1 MTFYRHV
8 ILRTLTFFFLGLTCV
23 QFSSGLIQTAWAGEP
38 EDASLYWKKP
48 TQDLAGKMAKD
59 PVLVQLLFS
68 IPPDVMEEVET
79 PTRPPR
85 SPKGWLGIT
94 MQEGPPLFLKGAED
108 LSPTVQVLEVFPDS
122 SAHRS
127 GLQSGDTILATDGK
141 QLSIGK
147 ENSLMMNFNRRV
159 QDAGAGN
166 ILHLKIKRGS
176 QEMEFPVALYPKP
189 IVLKPIKPSRL
200 QDSVFPT
207 KSSLLHRILRRH
219 DRLEDYSAVVEEM
232 RERTRQAVTTA
243 IKGETYSPFRLQ
255 EVNTILSQPL
265 DLPLVSQNLTSALR
279 RNFIEARLNAGGIIH
294 SALQA
299 LDFEVAKPLP
309 DKKSPELVIML
320 DRIMEALADA
330 GSASDEALQS
340 LTLED
345 RALLI
350 RGIHHLMV
358 ESLQPGD
365 STEGGTRENQPSLT
379 EFLNTALKVDTQLL
393 LTAGLKVAQ
402 EINLEALVEW
412 KQKLDQFSL
421 DHEGWVI
428 EKVGDVTH
436 IYTRHGL
443 MIVGGAGDNDYN
455 QEALLIV
462 DLGGNDR
469 YRNGAGAS
477 RKGYPFS
484 MVIDFSG
491 NDVYTTGEDYGQG
504 AGILG
509 GGFLID
515 LGGDDQYLSKS
526 FGQGAG
532 VLGVGMLVDMGGD
545 DVYKCH
551 SFCQG
556 AGFMGIGLIAESGG
570 NDQYSAAIYSQGF
583 GFIRGMGLILEG
595 EGNDRFFAGGVYQDH
610 REPGK
615 AYLSMSQGFG
625 FGLRPWGTLAGASGG
640 IGILDDA
647 KGNDTYLGDYFSQGA
662 GYWYSLGILNDTE
675 GHDLYTAGRYSQGAG
690 IHLGAGILRDTAG
703 DDHYLAR
710 YGVSQGCG
718 HDLAVGFL
726 LDNGGDDRY
735 VGGTLSQGA
744 GNANGFGVLSDN
756 GGSDEYYLRDEGQG
770 HGKTEEFRG
779 LDSFGI
785 LFDTGGDEDLYSLG
799 GHNNKVSLH
808 NQWGIQADLP

>member
-1 MTFYRHV
+1 MRLNQFEIVCRWGAVLILLV
-8 ILRTLTFFFLGLTCV
+8 IF
-23 QFSSGLIQTAWAGEP
+23 AGVSPSLAEP
-38 EDASLYWKKP
+38 EDSSVYWKESTKEVG
-48 TQDLAGKMAKD
+48 GKRVAD
-59 PVLVQLLFS
+59 PALVQRLFS
-68 IPPDVMEEVET
+68 MPPDAMEEVET
-79 PTRPPR
+79 PVRPPR

-94 MQEGPPLFLKGAED
+94 MQEGPPLFPKGAED
-108 LSPTVQVLEVFPDS
+108 LLPTIQVLEVFPDS

-127 GLQSGDTILATDGK
+127 GLQPGDTILATDGR

-159 QDAGAGN
+159 QDAGASN

-176 QEMEFPVALYPKP
+176 REMELPVELYPKP
-189 IVLKPIKPSRL
+189 IVPESIQPVRL
-200 QDSVFPT
+200 QGSAVPT
-207 KSSLLHRILRRH
+207 EDSLLHRILRRH
-219 DRLEDYSAVVEEM
+219 ERLEDYSAVVEEI

-243 IKGETYSPFRLQ
+243 VKGTTYSPFRLQ
-255 EVNTILSQPL
+255 EVNTILHQPL
-265 DLPLVSQNLTSALR
+265 DLPLVSRNLTSTLR
-279 RNFIEARLNAGGIIH
+279 RNFIRARLNTGGIIH
-294 SALQA
+294 SAMQA
-299 LDFEVAKPLP
+299 LDFEAAKPLP
-309 DKKSPELVIML
+309 IKRSTELAIVL
-320 DRIMEALADA
+320 DRILEALANA
-330 GSASDEALQS
+330 GSISDEALQS

-350 RGIHHLMV
+350 RGIRHLMV
-358 ESLQPGD
+358 ASLQPRD
-365 STEGGTRENQPSLT
+365 STADDPGENQPSMT
-379 EFLNTALKVDTQLL
+379 EFLNTALKVDIQLL
-393 LTAGLKVAQ
+393 LTAGLKIAQ
-402 EINLEALVEW
+402 EINLETLVEW
-412 KQKLDQFSL
+412 QQNLDKFSL
-421 DHEGWVI
+421 VHAGWVT
-428 EKVGDVTH
+428 EKEGDVTYV
-436 IYTRHGL
+436 YTRHGL
-443 MIVGGAGDNDYN
+443 MIVGGAGDNDYD

-477 RKGYPFS
+477 RNGHPFS

-491 NDVYTTGEDYGQG
+491 NDIYMTGEDYAQG

-532 VLGVGMLVDMGGD
+532 VLGVGMLIDMEGD
-545 DVYKCH
+545 DVYRCH

-556 AGFMGIGLIAESGG
+556 AGFLGIGLIAESGG

-595 EGNDRFFAGGVYQDH
+595 EGNDRFFAGGVYRDH

-615 AYLSMSQGFG
+615 SYLSMSQGFG

-647 KGNDTYLGDYFSQGA
+647 KGNDTYLGDYFSQGS

-675 GHDLYTAGRYSQGAG
+675 GHDFYAAGRYSQGAG
-690 IHLGAGILRDTAG
+690 IHLAAGILRDTAG

-710 YGVSQGCG
+710 YGASQGCG

-726 LDNGGDDRY
+726 LDSGGDDRY

-756 GGSDEYYLRDEGQG
+756 GGSDEYYLHDEGQG
-770 HGKTEEFRG
+770 HGNTEEFRE

-785 LFDTGGDEDLYSLG
+785 LFDTGGGEDRYSLG
-799 GHNNKVSLH
+799 GRNNTVNLRT
-808 NQWGIQADLP
+808 QWGIQADLP

>member
-1 MTFYRHV
+1 MPS
-8 ILRTLTFFFLGLTCV
+8 LTFCLLSFS
-23 QFSSGLIQTAWAGEP
+23 FSSSSIIEIAWAGEP
-38 EDASLYWKKP
+38 EDASLYWSKRSGNKR
-48 TQDLAGKMAKD
+48 TAD
-59 PVLVQLLFS
+59 PALSLEQRLFS
-68 IPPDVMEEVET
+68 MPSDAMEEVDT
-79 PTRPPR
+79 PIRPPR
-85 SPKGWLGIT
+85 TPKGWLGIT
-94 MQEGPPLFLKGAED
+94 MQEGPPLFLKGADD
-108 LSPTVQVLEVFPDS
+108 LSPTVEVLEVFPDS

-127 GLQSGDTILATDGK
+127 GLQPGDTILATDGQ

-166 ILHLKIKRGS
+166 ILHLKIKRES
-176 QEMEFPVALYPKP
+176 REMELPVALYPKP
-189 IVLKPIKPSRL
+189 IVPESIKPTRL
-200 QDSVFPT
+200 QDSDTPT
-207 KSSLLHRILRRH
+207 QHSLLYRILSRH
-219 DRLEDYSAVVEEM
+219 ERLEDYSAVVEEI

-243 IKGETYSPFRLQ
+243 VKGETYSPFRLQ
-255 EVNTILSQPL
+255 GVNDVLNQPL
-265 DLPLVSQNLTSALR
+265 DLPGVSQELTSTLR
-279 RNFIEARLNAGGIIH
+279 RNFIKARLNAGGVVH
-294 SALQA
+294 SAMQA
-299 LDFEVAKPLP
+299 LDFDVAKPPPAKRSTDLA
-309 DKKSPELVIML
+309 LVL
-320 DRIMEALADA
+320 DRILEALSNA
-330 GSASDEALQS
+330 GAASDEALQS

-350 RGIHHLMV
+350 RGIRHLMV
-358 ESLQPGD
+358 ESLLSRDPIAD
-365 STEGGTRENQPSLT
+365 ETRERQPSMT

-402 EINLEALVEW
+402 EINLETLVEW
-412 KQKLDQFSL
+412 QQNLDQFSFV
-421 DHEGWVI
+421 HEGWVV
-428 EKVGDVTH
+428 EKAGDVTH
-436 IYTRHGL
+436 VYTRHGL
-443 MIVGGAGDNDYN
+443 MIVGGAGDNDYD

-477 RKGYPFS
+477 RNGHPFS
-484 MVIDFSG
+484 MIIDFSG
-491 NDVYTTGEDYGQG
+491 NDVYTTGEDYAQG

-532 VLGVGMLVDMGGD
+532 VLGVGMLIDMGGD
-545 DVYKCH
+545 DVYRCH

-556 AGFMGIGLIAESGG
+556 AGFMGIGMIAESGG

-595 EGNDRFFAGGVYQDH
+595 EGNDRFFAGGVYRDH

-625 FGLRPWGTLAGASGG
+625 YGLRPWRTLAGASGG

-647 KGNDTYLGDYFSQGA
+647 QGNDTYLGDYFSQGA
-662 GYWYSLGILNDTE
+662 GYWYSLGILNDSA
-675 GHDLYTAGRYSQGAG
+675 GHDLYTAGRYSQGVG
-690 IHLGAGILRDTAG
+690 IHLAAGILRDTAG

-710 YGVSQGCG
+710 YGVAQGCG

-735 VGGTLSQGA
+735 VGGTLAQGA

-756 GGSDEYYLRDEGQG
+756 GGDDEYYLHDEGQG
-770 HGKTEEFRG
+770 HGETETFRG

-785 LFDTGGDEDLYSLG
+785 LVDTGGGDDRYSIGEL
-799 GHNNKVSLH
+799 NNKVKLRT
-808 NQWGIQADLP
+808 QWGVQADLP

>member
-1 MTFYRHV
+1 M
-8 ILRTLTFFFLGLTCV
+8 ILLVFLDKGNL
-23 QFSSGLIQTAWAGEP
+23 SWAAEL
-38 EDASLYWKKP
+38 EDASVYWEKP
-48 TQDLAGKMAKD
+48 ARGVGGKRVAD
-59 PVLVQLLFS
+59 PALVQRLFGM
-68 IPPDVMEEVET
+68 PPDVMEEVGT
-79 PTRPPR
+79 PVRPPR

-94 MQEGPPLFLKGAED
+94 MQEGPPLFLKDAED
-108 LSPTVQVLEVFPDS
+108 LSPTIQVLEVFPDS

-127 GLQSGDTILATDGK
+127 GLQPGDTILATDGQ

-147 ENSLMMNFNRRV
+147 ENSLMMNFSRRV
-159 QDAGAGN
+159 QDAGASN

-176 QEMEFPVALYPKP
+176 QEMELPVELYPKP
-189 IVLKPIKPSRL
+189 IVPESLRPRL
-200 QDSVFPT
+200 SQGSAMPPED
-207 KSSLLHRILRRH
+207 SLLHRILRRH
-219 DRLEDYSAVVEEM
+219 ERLEDYSAVVEEI

-243 IKGETYSPFRLQ
+243 VKGETYSPYRLQ
-255 EVNTILSQPL
+255 EVNAILHQPL
-265 DLPLVSQNLTSALR
+265 ELPLISQNLTSALR
-279 RNFIEARLNAGGIIH
+279 RNFIRARLNTGGIIH

-309 DKKSPELVIML
+309 VKRSPELAIVL
-320 DRIMEALADA
+320 DRILEALANA
-330 GSASDEALQS
+330 GSISDEALQS

-350 RGIHHLMV
+350 RGIRHLMV
-358 ESLQPGD
+358 EGLQPRD
-365 STEGGTRENQPSLT
+365 LTADETREIQPSMT

-402 EINLEALVEW
+402 EINLETLVEW
-412 KQKLDQFSL
+412 KQNLDQFSL
-421 DHEGWVI
+421 VHEGWVT
-428 EKVGDVTH
+428 EKMGDVTYV
-436 IYTRHGL
+436 YTRHGL
-443 MIVGGAGDNDYN
+443 MIVGGAGDNDYD

-477 RKGYPFS
+477 RNGHPFS

-491 NDVYTTGEDYGQG
+491 NDVYMTGEDYAQG

-532 VLGVGMLVDMGGD
+532 VLGVGILIDMGGD
-545 DVYKCH
+545 DVYRCH

-556 AGFMGIGLIAESGG
+556 AGFLGIGLIAESGG

-595 EGNDRFFAGGVYQDH
+595 EGNDRFFAGGVYRDS

-662 GYWYSLGILNDTE
+662 GYWYSLGILNDTG
-675 GHDLYTAGRYSQGAG
+675 GHDFYAAGRYSQGAG
-690 IHLGAGILRDTAG
+690 IHLAAGILNDAAG
-703 DDHYLAR
+703 DDHYLSR

-735 VGGTLSQGA
+735 VAGTLAQGA
-744 GNANGFGVLSDN
+744 GNANGFGVLNDN
-756 GGSDEYYLRDEGQG
+756 GGSDEYYLHHEGQG
-770 HGKTEEFRG
+770 HGNTEEFRE
-779 LDSFGI
+779 LDSFGF
-785 LFDTGGDEDLYSLG
+785 LFDTGGGDDHYSLG
-799 GHNNKVSLH
+799 GHNNKVNLH
-808 NQWGIQADLP
+808 TQWGIQADLP

>member
-1 MTFYRHV
+1 MTFYRNSLLPS
-8 ILRTLTFFFLGLTCV
+8 ITFCLLSLSFFNN
-23 QFSSGLIQTAWAGEP
+23 SIIQAAWAGDP
-38 EDASLYWKKP
+38 EDASLYWKK
-48 TQDLAGKMAKD
+48 QDLSGKKIADSDLM
-59 PVLVQLLFS
+59 QRLFGM
-68 IPPDVMEEVET
+68 PPNVMKEVET

-127 GLQSGDTILATDGK
+127 GLQSGDTILATDGH

-159 QDAGAGN
+159 QDAGVGN

-176 QEMEFPVALYPKP
+176 REMELPVALYPKP
-189 IVLKPIKPSRL
+189 SVLKPIKSLRL
-200 QDSVFPT
+200 QGSAVPT
-207 KSSLLHRILRRH
+207 KSSLLHRILLSH
-219 DRLEDYSAVVEEM
+219 ERLEDYSVVVEEI

-255 EVNTILSQPL
+255 EVNTILNQPL
-265 DLPLVSQNLTSALR
+265 DLPLVSRNLISALR
-279 RNFIEARLNAGGIIH
+279 RNFIEARLNPGGIIR

-299 LDFEVAKPLP
+299 LDFKVAKPSP
-309 DKKSPELVIML
+309 DKKSPELVIIL
-320 DRIMEALADA
+320 DRIMEALANA

-350 RGIHHLMV
+350 RGIRHLMV
-358 ESLQPGD
+358 KSLQPGD
-365 STEGGTRENQPSLT
+365 STVDGIHENQPSMT
-379 EFLNTALKVDTQLL
+379 EFLNTALKVDTQVL

-402 EINLEALVEW
+402 EINLETLVEW
-412 KQKLDQFSL
+412 KQNLDQLSL
-421 DHEGWVI
+421 VHEGWVI
-428 EKVGDVTH
+428 EKIGDITH
-436 IYTRHGL
+436 VYTPHGL

-477 RKGYPFS
+477 RSGHPFS

-491 NDVYTTGEDYGQG
+491 NDVYTTGEDYAQG
-504 AGILG
+504 AGVLG

-532 VLGVGMLVDMGGD
+532 VMGVGMLIDMGGD
-545 DVYKCH
+545 DVYRCH

-556 AGFMGIGLIAESGG
+556 AGFLGIGLIAESGG

-625 FGLRPWGTLAGASGG
+625 YGLRPWGTLAGASGG

-662 GYWYSLGILNDTE
+662 GYWYSLGILNDSE
-675 GHDLYTAGRYSQGAG
+675 GHDQYTAGRYSQGAG
-690 IHLGAGILRDTAG
+690 VHLAAGILSDTAG

-726 LDNGGDDRY
+726 LDNSGDDRY
-735 VGGTLSQGA
+735 VGGTLAQGA

-756 GGSDEYYLRDEGQG
+756 GGSDEYYLSHEGQG
-770 HGKTEEFRG
+770 HGETEEFRE

-785 LFDTGGDEDLYSLG
+785 LFDIGGEEDHYSLG
-799 GHNNKVSLH
+799 GHNNKVTLRT
-808 NQWGIQADLP
+808 QWGIQADLP

>member
-1 MTFYRHV
+1 M
-8 ILRTLTFFFLGLTCV
+8 IE
-23 QFSSGLIQTAWAGEP
+23 IAWAGEP
-38 EDASLYWKKP
+38 EDASLYWEKQSGDKR
-48 TQDLAGKMAKD
+48 AAD
-59 PVLVQLLFS
+59 PALSLVQRLFS
-68 IPPDVMEEVET
+68 MPPDVMEEVDT
-79 PTRPPR
+79 PIRPPR
-85 SPKGWLGIT
+85 TPKGWLGIT
-94 MQEGPPLFLKGAED
+94 MQEGPPLFLKGADD
-108 LSPTVQVLEVFPDS
+108 LSPTVEVLEVFPDS

-127 GLQSGDTILATDGK
+127 GLQPGDTILATDGQ

-176 QEMEFPVALYPKP
+176 REMELPVALYPKP
-189 IVLKPIKPSRL
+189 IVPESIKPIRL
-200 QDSVFPT
+200 QDSDMPT
-207 KSSLLHRILRRH
+207 QNSLLHRILRRH
-219 DRLEDYSAVVEEM
+219 ERLEDYSAVVEEI

-243 IKGETYSPFRLQ
+243 VKGETYSPFRLQ
-255 EVNTILSQPL
+255 AVNATLNQPL
-265 DLPLVSQNLTSALR
+265 DLPRVSQELTSSLR
-279 RNFIEARLNAGGIIH
+279 RNFIKARLNAGGVVH

-299 LDFEVAKPLP
+299 LDFKVAKP
-309 DKKSPELVIML
+309 SPVKRSADLALVL
-320 DRIMEALADA
+320 DRILEALSNA
-330 GSASDEALQS
+330 GSASDEALQA

-350 RGIHHLMV
+350 RGIRHLMV
-358 ESLQPGD
+358 ESLLSRDPTVD
-365 STEGGTRENQPSLT
+365 ETREYQPSMT

-402 EINLEALVEW
+402 EINLETLVEW
-412 KQKLDQFSL
+412 QQNLDRFSL
-421 DHEGWVI
+421 VHEGWVV
-428 EKVGDVTH
+428 EKAGDVTH
-436 IYTRHGL
+436 VYTRHGL
-443 MIVGGAGDNDYN
+443 MIVGGAGDNDYD

-477 RKGYPFS
+477 RNGHPFS

-491 NDVYTTGEDYGQG
+491 NDVYTTGEDYAQG

-515 LGGDDQYLSKS
+515 LAGDDQYLSKS

-545 DVYKCH
+545 DVYRCH

-595 EGNDRFFAGGVYQDH
+595 EGNDRFFAGGVYRDH

-625 FGLRPWGTLAGASGG
+625 YGLRPWRTLAGASGG

-647 KGNDTYLGDYFSQGA
+647 QGNDTYLGDYFSQGA
-662 GYWYSLGILNDTE
+662 GYWYSLGILNDGA

-690 IHLGAGILRDTAG
+690 IHLAAGILRDTAG

-710 YGVSQGCG
+710 YGVAQGCG

-735 VGGTLSQGA
+735 VGGTLAQGA

-756 GGSDEYYLRDEGQG
+756 GGDDEYYLHDEGQG
-770 HGKTEEFRG
+770 HGKTEKFRE

-785 LFDTGGDEDLYSLG
+785 LVDTGGGEDRYSLG
-799 GHNNKVSLH
+799 GLNNTVNLRT
-808 NQWGIQADLP
+808 QWGIQADLP

>member
-1 MTFYRHV
+1 M
-8 ILRTLTFFFLGLTCV
+8 
-23 QFSSGLIQTAWAGEP
+23 AEP
-38 EDASLYWKKP
+38 EDASVYWKKP
-48 TQDLAGKMAKD
+48 TQNLDAKGVSD
-59 PVLVQLLFS
+59 PALVQRLFGM
-68 IPPDVMEEVET
+68 PPDAMEEVET

-85 SPKGWLGIT
+85 LPKGWLGIT
-94 MQEGPPLFLKGAED
+94 MQEGPPLFLEGSED
-108 LSPTVQVLEVFPDS
+108 LSPTIQVLEVFPDS
-122 SAHRS
+122 SAQRA
-127 GLQSGDTILATDGK
+127 GLQPGDTILATDGQ

-159 QDAGAGN
+159 QDAGGSN
-166 ILHLKIKRGS
+166 ILYLKIKRGS
-176 QEMEFPVALYPKP
+176 QEMELPVELYPRP
-189 IVLKPIKPSRL
+189 IVPQSTIPVRL
-200 QDSVFPT
+200 QDSALT
-207 KSSLLHRILRRH
+207 TEDSLLHRILRRNG
-219 DRLEDYSAVVEEM
+219 RLEDYSAVVEEI

-243 IKGETYSPFRLQ
+243 VKGKTYNPFRLQ
-255 EVNTILSQPL
+255 DVNTILNQPL
-265 DLPLVSQNLTSALR
+265 DLPLVSQDLTSSLR
-279 RNFIEARLNAGGIIH
+279 RNFFRARLNSGGIIH
-294 SALQA
+294 SAMQA
-299 LDFEVAKPLP
+299 LDFDVAKPLP
-309 DKKSPELVIML
+309 AKKSTELAIVL
-320 DRIMEALADA
+320 DRLLGALANA
-330 GSASDEALQS
+330 GSISDEALQS

-350 RGIHHLMV
+350 RGIRHLMV
-358 ESLQPGD
+358 EGLQPRD
-365 STEGGTRENQPSLT
+365 SIADETRQSQPSMT

-393 LTAGLKVAQ
+393 LTAGLKIAQ
-402 EINLEALVEW
+402 EINLETLVEW
-412 KQKLDQFSL
+412 QQNLDAFSL
-421 DHEGWVI
+421 VHEGWVT
-428 EKVGDVTH
+428 EEVGDVTH
-436 IYTRHGL
+436 VYTRHGL
-443 MIVGGAGDNDYN
+443 MIVGGTGDNDYD

-469 YRNGAGAS
+469 YRNAAGAS
-477 RKGYPFS
+477 RNGHPFS

-491 NDVYTTGEDYGQG
+491 NDVYRTGEDYAQG

-532 VLGVGMLVDMGGD
+532 VLGVGMLIDMGGD
-545 DVYKCH
+545 DVYQCH

-556 AGFMGIGLIAESGG
+556 AGFLGIGLIAESGG

-583 GFIRGMGLILEG
+583 GFVRGLGLLLEG

-647 KGNDTYLGDYFSQGA
+647 QGNDTYLGDYFSQGA

-675 GHDLYTAGRYSQGAG
+675 GHDFYAAGRYSQGAG
-690 IHLGAGILRDTAG
+690 IHLAAGMLRDSDG

-726 LDNGGDDRY
+726 LDSGGDDRY
-735 VGGTLSQGA
+735 VGGTLAQGA

-756 GGSDEYYLRDEGQG
+756 GGNDEYYLHDEGQG
-770 HGKTEEFRG
+770 HGNAEEFRE

-785 LFDTGGDEDLYSLG
+785 LFDLGGDEDRYSLG
-799 GHNNKVSLH
+799 GHNNKVNLRT
-808 NQWGIQADLP
+808 QWGIQADLP